1 MLFDT
6 RVHGRTAETTAIR
19 GALPDD
25 LEHQLRRI
33 ESDFTI
39 DASKLK
45 QIVARFQEEL
55 DEGLQ
60 RDEQNIPMNVT
71 WVMGWPTGQ
80 ETGSYLTLDLGGTN
94 LRVCWIGLHG
104 REHDIDVTQDQY
116 KISNDIKSG
125 DAAQLWSYIADCLA
139 KFMDKHE
146 LGSSNGEPIPFGFTF
161 SYPASQQYVDHGILQ
176 TWTKGLDISGVE
188 GEDVAAQL
196 KEALEKRN
204 LPIRL
209 VALINDTTGA
219 MIASS
224 YHDSET
230 RIGAIFGTGCNAAY
244 MEDIGSIPKL
254 KGSDLPADGQMAIN
268 CEYGAFDNGHHVL
281 PRNKYDL
288 EIDEASPRPGEQI
301 FEKLSAGHYMGE
313 MFRLTIVDLYEQGLV
328 FNGQDGDKIKEPYVL
343 DTGFLSLIGD
353 DNCSDHAETRQAF
366 QKQLSIE
373 ISDDELNVVKCLAEV
388 IATRGARLCS
398 CGVAAICRK
407 KGITSGH
414 IAADGSV
421 GNKHPK
427 FKARWAQAMAEVL
440 DWPEDRKEDPI
451 TITSAEDGSGIGA
464 AIIAAMTDAR
474 AEKGDVVGIQD
485 KKTRE
490 LSQADT

>member
-1 MLFDT
+1 MSFDT
-6 RVHGRTAETTAIR
+6 LVHGRTAETTTPR
-19 GALPDD
+19 GAQVDE
-25 LEHQLRRI
+25 LEQNLRRI
-33 ESDFTI
+33 ESDFII
-39 DASKLK
+39 DASRLK

-55 DEGLQ
+55 EDGLQ

-94 LRVCWIGLHG
+94 LRVCWNELHG
-104 REHDIDVTQDQY
+104 REHDVDVTQDQY
-116 KISNDIKSG
+116 KISDDIKSG
-125 DAAQLWSYIADCLA
+125 NAEQLWSYIADCLA
-139 KFMDKHE
+139 KFIDKHE
-146 LGSSNGEPIPFGFTF
+146 LGSSNKEPIPFGFKF

-196 KEALEKRN
+196 KQALKKRD

-244 MEDIGSIPKL
+244 MEDVGSIPKL
-254 KGSDLPADGQMAIN
+254 KRTDLPADGQMAIN
-268 CEYGAFDNGHHVL
+268 CEYGAFDNGHHIL

-288 EIDEASPRPGEQI
+288 QIDEASPRPGEQT

-313 MFRLTIVDLYEQGLV
+313 MFRLAILDLYEQGLL
-328 FNGQDGDKIKEPYVL
+328 FTGQDGDKIKEPYVL
-343 DTGFLSLIGD
+343 DTGFLSLIED
-353 DNCSDHAETRQAF
+353 DDSSERAETRQAF
-366 QKQLSIE
+366 QKQLDIN
-373 ISDDELNVVKCLAEV
+373 ISDDELNLARRLAEV

-421 GNKHPK
+421 ANKHPK

-474 AEKGDVVGIQD
+474 AKRGDVVGIQD
-485 KKTRE
+485 INTRG
-490 LSQADT
+490 LSQANT